1 MGNTMQKLS
10 YSRRKLAIAVTLA
23 VGAVTLMVIYGA
35 QARAN
40 GATTASDKAVLVA
53 TRDIPL
59 GTPASAIAAGGWV
72 TATRLP
78 AGSIAAGALT
88 SVAQLT
94 HLVAVQPTY
103 SGEQITA
110 RRFGRLQQQ
119 GLPSELGGSFRIFE
133 LPGSATQLLAGTL
146 QRGNRVDV
154 VGSVRL
160 PETGQTHV
168 AAVVL
173 RNLLVVQAPAS
184 ATPAGGVSSQD
195 TLTAQLQLTPLQA
208 QRLFWLTKNG
218 DWSLLLRPSAGAKDL
233 VLAPVTAANL
243 LAGTDGR

>member
-1 MGNTMQKLS
+1 MQRLS
-10 YSRRKLAIAVTLA
+10 YSSRKLAIAVTLA
-23 VGAVTLMVIYGA
+23 VAAAALMVIYGA

-40 GATTASDKAVLVA
+40 GAKTASDEAVLVA

-59 GTPASAIAAGGWV
+59 GTPASEITGGGWV

-103 SGEQITA
+103 SGEQITL
-110 RRFGRLQQQ
+110 RRFGRVQQQ

-133 LPGSATQLLAGTL
+133 LSGSATQLLAGTL

-154 VGSVRL
+154 VGSIRL
-160 PETGQTHV
+160 PESGQTHV
-168 AAVVL
+168 AAVLL
-173 RNLLVVQAPAS
+173 RNLLVVQAPSGAKS
-184 ATPAGGVSSQD
+184 SGVSSQD
-195 TLTAQLQLTPLQA
+195 TLSAQLQLTPLQA

-218 DWSLLLRPSAGAKDL
+218 DWSLLLRPSAGARDL
-233 VLAPVTAANL
+233 VLQPVTAANL
-243 LAGTDGR
+243 VAGTRGR